1 MTSTSTNTNTNTIIA
16 LIDGSEFS
24 RPVLDLA
31 AWAATRNDA
40 PVHLLHVLPPK
51 APPRPDLSGEI
62 GLGAR
67 STLLSQLAALDE
79 QRARL
84 ALVQGRAILDDA
96 TAILLAAGV
105 IRVTSQ
111 LRQGDLL
118 ESVAAQESESGLIVV
133 GKRGQ
138 TAEQARGHL
147 GSNFERI
154 VRASKLPVLMAPRQM
169 REIRRATI
177 AFDGGPSARRALE
190 RVALMPAYRGIE
202 IEIVRVGDAPAAQA
216 SLAEAR
222 EMLARAGIEAT
233 TRLLTGTP
241 DEAILA
247 HLQDSGSDFLVMG
260 AYGHSRIR
268 SLMVGSTTTA
278 MLQKAQV
285 PVLLVR

>member
-1 MTSTSTNTNTNTIIA
+1 MTNTIIA
-16 LIDGSEFS
+16 LIDGSDFL

-51 APPRPDLSGEI
+51 GPPKSDLSGEI

-67 STLLSQLAALDE
+67 SALLGELSALDE
-79 QRARL
+79 QRAKL
-84 ALVQGRAILDDA
+84 ALAQGRAVLDDA
-96 TAILLAAGV
+96 TEILKAAGV
-105 IRVTSQ
+105 TRVTAQ

-118 ESVAAQESESGLIVV
+118 EGLAAQEAGSGLIVV
-133 GKRGQ
+133 GKRGES
-138 TAEQARGHL
+138 ADRAPGHL

-154 VRASKLPVLMAPRQM
+154 VRASKLPVLMAPRQT
-169 REIRRATI
+169 REHLRRAI
-177 AFDGGPSARRALE
+177 LAYDGSPSARRALE
-190 RVALMPAYRGIE
+190 RVAQLPAYRGLK
-202 IEIVRVGDAPAAQA
+202 IEIVRVGDSADARTALDEAQVV
-216 SLAEAR
+216 
-222 EMLARAGIEAT
+222 LARAGIPAT
-233 TRLLTGTP
+233 TRLLHGTP
-241 DEAILA
+241 EEAILA
-247 HLQDSGSDFLVMG
+247 HLKDSGADVLVMG

>member
-1 MTSTSTNTNTNTIIA
+1 MTNTILA
-16 LIDGSEFS
+16 LIDGSAFS

-31 AWAATRNDA
+31 AWAATRNHA

-51 APPRPDLSGEI
+51 SLPRVDLSGEI

-67 STLLSQLAALDE
+67 STLLSQLSALDE
-79 QRARL
+79 QRASL
-84 ALVQGRAILDDA
+84 AMLHGRALLDDA
-96 TAILLAAGV
+96 AAFLKAAG
-105 IRVTSQ
+105 ISRVTSQ

-118 ESVAAQESESGLIVV
+118 ESVAGQEAETGLIVI

-138 TAEQARGHL
+138 SADQARGHL

-154 VRASKLPVLMAPRQM
+154 VRATKLPVLMAPRQM

-177 AFDGGPSARRALE
+177 AYDGSPSARRALE
-190 RVALMPAYRGIE
+190 RMIQLPAYRGLE
-202 IEIVRVGDAPAAQA
+202 IEILRAGDGAEGAVSLAKAQA
-216 SLAEAR
+216 
-222 EMLARAGIEAT
+222 MLAQAGITAT
-233 TRLLTGTP
+233 TRLLPGTP
-241 DEAILA
+241 EEAILS
-247 HLQDSGSDFLVMG
+247 HLQDSGSDFLIMG

-278 MLQKAQV
+278 ILQKVQL